1 MISTSSSTSTSS
13 IAGPILVALGLSILF
28 IACGSD
34 EVAPPEPASPSE
46 VVEVA
51 PPEPAIEPDPI
62 ALVEDCEALHRRA
75 RTSDADVRLLPSLC
89 PNLVLDRAEARR
101 ILLGAGDADEVA
113 AQVLRLDAWPE
124 LQGIARLALLDR
136 ASLPPPS
143 ELPDPATALLTP
155 IDDRLLAA
163 VALAEATLAK
173 PDLAELDRTRA
184 HAFLARIH
192 IEALHALGLPPGRP
206 LPPLARL
213 LAAQAMHHGRQFCRF
228 YWQRRVAGLE
238 RVFADT
244 ELELLALLVDLENTP
259 HAGDSGLLAIE
270 RQLVREYLE
279 RPGPRERIA
288 ALARKRPDAGAL
300 DTDLL
305 LPFVHE
311 LDRLFDHRLIG
322 MALDRAMS
330 KGGEPNG
337 YGLDPVIAV
346 VTEDL
351 RERDLRE
358 YERKLAKRVERARQQ
373 VPRARHETGP
383 RELEPELPVEWP
395 SAHELAEQAHRWL
408 SLAHGRAPDF
418 GQRHAV
424 ARALQ
429 LLDDRPDALIDL
441 LDLLDHGPDLLDH
454 GPSDPVVAAAAPMLL
469 ALLDARDTQSL
480 ASLRIRVKLAAATRP
495 ERETAI
501 RQAYALATRD
511 ALMHPR

>member
-1 MISTSSSTSTSS
+1 MRGWWIGAT
-13 IAGPILVALGLSILF
+13 LLGLG
-28 IACGSD
+28 ACG
-34 EVAPPEPASPSE
+34 PEPVQPRDEPPAQIVDPTP
-46 VVEVA
+46 VE
-51 PPEPAIEPDPI
+51 PPIELDPI
-62 ALVEDCEALHRRA
+62 ALVDDCDALHQRSRS
-75 RTSDADVRLLPSLC
+75 SDADLQLIPTLC

-101 ILLGAGDADEVA
+101 VLLGAGTPDAVA
-113 AQVLRLDAWPE
+113 EQLLRLDAWPE
-124 LQGIARLALLDR
+124 LQGIARLALIDR

-163 VALAEATLAK
+163 VALAYDQLAK
-173 PDLAELDRTRA
+173 LDSTELERTQA

-192 IEALHALGLPPGRP
+192 IEAMHALGLSPGRP
-206 LPPLARL
+206 LPPLARM
-213 LAAQAMHHGRQFCRF
+213 LAARALHHGRQFCRF

-244 ELELLALLVDLENTP
+244 ELELLALLIDLENTP

-279 RPGPRERIA
+279 RPGPHDRIA

-311 LDRLFDHRLIG
+311 LDRLFDHRLID
-322 MALDRAMS
+322 MALARAIQ
-330 KGGEPNG
+330 KGGDPGG

-351 RERDLRE
+351 RARDLRE
-358 YERKLAKRVERARQQ
+358 YERRLAKRVERARQQ
-373 VPRARHETGP
+373 VPRARHEAGAK
-383 RELEPELPVEWP
+383 ELEPELPVEWP
-395 SAHELAEQAHRWL
+395 SASETADLAHRWL
-408 SLAHGRAPDF
+408 TLAHGRSPDF
-418 GQRHAV
+418 ARRHAT
-424 ARALQ
+424 ARALL

-441 LDLLDHGPDLLDH
+441 LDRGPTDA
-454 GPSDPVVAAAAPMLL
+454 VVAGAAPMLL
-469 ALLDARDTQSL
+469 ALLDARNTESL
-480 ASLRIRVKLAAATRP
+480 ASLRIRVKFPAP
-495 ERETAI
+495 ERDTAV
-501 RQAYALATRD
+501 RQAFALATRD

>member
-1 MISTSSSTSTSS
+1 MRARLGLACLGCLACLAS
-13 IAGPILVALGLSILF
+13 LVA
-28 IACGSD
+28 CGED
-34 EVAPPEPASPSE
+34 PSPRATPDAA
-46 VVEVA
+46 VEV
-51 PPEPAIEPDPI
+51 PATHDADPDVEESVALEPDPI
-62 ALVEDCEALHRRA
+62 ALVPDCAALHLRS
-75 RTSDADVRLLPSLC
+75 RTADADVRLLPELC
-89 PNLVLDRAEARR
+89 PNLVLDRAQARR
-101 ILLGAGDADEVA
+101 VLLGAGDALALAE
-113 AQVLRLDAWPE
+113 QIPSLDAWPE

-163 VALAEATLAK
+163 VALANETLDRD
-173 PDLAELDRTRA
+173 PLDELARTRA

-213 LAAQAMHHGRQFCRF
+213 LAARALHHGRQFCRF

-259 HAGDSGLLAIE
+259 HAGDPGLLVLE

-311 LDRLFDHRLIG
+311 LDRLFDHRLIDW
-322 MALDRAMS
+322 ALERAIR
-330 KGGEPNG
+330 KGADPAGL
-337 YGLDPVIAV
+337 GLDPVIAV
-346 VTEDL
+346 LTEDL
-351 RERDLRE
+351 RSRDLRE
-358 YERKLAKRVERARQQ
+358 YERRLAKRVERARAQ
-373 VPRARHETGP
+373 VPRSRHEAGP
-383 RELEPELPVEWP
+383 AELVPELPLEWP
-395 SAHELAEQAHRWL
+395 SAIVIADQAHRWL
-408 SLAHGRAPDF
+408 ALAHERPPDF
-418 GQRHAV
+418 AQRHAL
-424 ARALQ
+424 ARAIG
-429 LLDDRPDALIDL
+429 LLDDRPDALLEL
-441 LDLLDHGPDLLDH
+441 LDRGP
-454 GPSDPVVAAAAPMLL
+454 GDPVIAAAAPQLL
-469 ALLDARDTQSL
+469 ALLDARDGESL
-480 ASLRIRVKLAAATRP
+480 ASLRVRVAFGSS

-501 RQAYALATRD
+501 RRAYALATRD